1 MAIETFGW
9 PVEAKLT
16 AEHKFDV
23 RTVKFGECYEKRQAL
38 SLRPKLQTWE
48 VTLGGL
54 PETLA
59 QVRAFLDAHTGV
71 RVFYW
76 TPPGRDKLLVKVA
89 AYREEHHGGRVWQLS
104 WRFEEVLA

>member
-16 AEHKFDV
+16 AEHKFAV
-23 RTVKFGECYEKRQAL
+23 RTVKFGDGYEQRQAL

-54 PETLA
+54 PETLSC
-59 QVRAFLDAHTGV
+59 
-71 RVFYW
+71 
-76 TPPGRDKLLVKVA
+76 P
-89 AYREEHHGGRVWQLS
+89 HGH
-104 WRFEEVLA
+104 